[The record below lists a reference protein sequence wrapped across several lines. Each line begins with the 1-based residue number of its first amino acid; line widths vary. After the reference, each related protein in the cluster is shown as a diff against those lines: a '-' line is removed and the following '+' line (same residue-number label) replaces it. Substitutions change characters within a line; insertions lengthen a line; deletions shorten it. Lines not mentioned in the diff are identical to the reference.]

1 MDDLIRFARAAAA
14 DVDLQAQIQASTTAD
29 QIVALAAARG
39 YTFNTADLR
48 DYSRNLGAPFWPWA
62 DRVDSERRRFF
73 DSGES
78 NPPGSG
84 RPLGWFRRRR

>member
-48 DYSRNLGAPFWPWA
+48 D
-62 DRVDSERRRFF
+62 
-73 DSGES
+73 
-78 NPPGSG
+78 
-84 RPLGWFRRRR
+84 